1 MGQEPFDLQ
10 FSVLSTNASMK
21 VPRACFSYYSQ
32 VLDDGGDL
40 TDWIYKKYPELF
52 KNLKGVVEESITG
65 IYR

>member
-1 MGQEPFDLQ
+1 
-10 FSVLSTNASMK
+10 MK